1 MREIEFRGK
10 DDESGKFV
18 YGYYQLERDMRRK
31 APFLLKPSI
40 SWEEDGILFSSYIIP
55 ETLGQYTGLTD
66 KNGTK
71 IFEGDVIKGVAYSS
85 EWVGTVVWINEIA
98 SFGVMYSHRTDPT
111 TIENSSLFKALRI
124 GMNNEYCAEV
134 IGNIYD
140 NPELLKEH

>member
-1 MREIEFRGK
+1 MRDIIFRAKTVDGSEWK
-10 DDESGKFV
+10 YGDLITVKRENLCGIKENSVLGIKHLCKSGTI
-18 YGYYQLERDMRRK
+18 GE
-31 APFLLKPSI
+31 
-40 SWEEDGILFSSYIIP
+40 
-55 ETLGQYTGLTD
+55 YTGLSD

-111 TIENSSLFKALRI
+111 TIENSSLFKALKI

-140 NPELLKEH
+140 NPELLAEGAADA

>member
-1 MREIEFRGK
+1 MRDIIFRAK
-10 DDESGKFV
+10 TVDDSEWKHGDLITVKRENLCGIKENSVLG
-18 YGYYQLERDMRRK
+18 
-31 APFLLKPSI
+31 LKHLCI
-40 SWEEDGILFSSYIIP
+40 S
-55 ETLGQYTGLTD
+55 ETVGEYTGLSD

-98 SFGVMYSHRTDPT
+98 SFGVMYRNRTDPT

-140 NPELLKEH
+140 NPELLAEGAADA